1 MPAEFP
7 VLGPENSLLRHG
19 LECVVA
25 GSDRYVPLVMVG
37 RSDWGKTDCLDYLE
51 KATRERSPSG
61 RDRVSVERWDGRTL
75 EKDLV
80 AALESDS
87 LHRLHQRFIT
97 ADLVIVDG
105 LDRATKQVVFQA
117 FSALLDRVIES
128 SGRVVVTL
136 EHFPTDVK
144 VFPPSLV
151 SRLSAGLVVAVRM
164 PDGASRVD
172 PHGPVPSIRR
182 IASMT
187 AKRFSMP
194 PACLVGPCR
203 RKNVAHARSTAIFLA
218 RRLTGKSLVEI
229 GKFFGGRDH
238 TTVLHSIRVVKKRYE
253 TDPGCQRD
261 IDAITESLGLGGID
275 GSEAA
280 TRAGDDVDSLSSHV
294 SKTGR
299 GSATSRHR
307 RAATIV

>member
-37 RSDWGKTDCLDYLE
+37 RSDWGKADCLDYLE
-51 KATRERSPSG
+51 KATLERSPPG
-61 RDRVSVERWDGRTL
+61 RDHVSVERWDGRTL
-75 EKDLV
+75 EKDL
-80 AALESDS
+80 ASALESDS
-87 LHRLHQRFIT
+87 LHRLHQRFVA

-144 VFPPSLV
+144 AFPPSLV

-164 PDGASRVD
+164 PDGELRID

-182 IASMT
+182 IASTT

-229 GKFFGGRDH
+229 GRFFGDRDH

-261 IDAITESLGLGGID
+261 IDAITKSLGLGGID

-280 TRAGDDVDSLSSHV
+280 TRAGDAVDSLSSQP

-299 GSATSRHR
+299 RSATSRHR
-307 RAATIV
+307 RAAATV

>member
-1 MPAEFP
+1 MPADFP
-7 VLGPENSLLRHG
+7 ALGPENSLLRHG
-19 LECVVA
+19 LECVA
-25 GSDRYVPLVMVG
+25 QGSDRYVPLVMVG
-37 RSDWGKTDCLDYLE
+37 RSEWGKADCLDYLE
-51 KATRERSPSG
+51 HSALERSPPNPT
-61 RDRVSVERWDGRTL
+61 RTSVERWEGRKL
-75 EKDLV
+75 EAEFA

-87 LHRLHQRFIT
+87 LHRLHQRFVA

-105 LDRATKQVVFQA
+105 LDRATKQHFFQA
-117 FSALLDRVIES
+117 FSSLLDRVIES

-144 VFPPSLV
+144 AFPPSLV

-164 PDGASRVD
+164 PDRESRID
-172 PHGPVPSIRR
+172 PAGPVPSIRR
-182 IASMT
+182 IASLT
-187 AKRFSMP
+187 AKRYSMQFE
-194 PACLVGPCR
+194 CLVGPSR

-229 GKFFGGRDH
+229 GGFFGGRDH

-253 TDPGCQRD
+253 TDPGCQHD

-275 GSEAA
+275 GSDAA
-280 TRAGDDVDSLSSHV
+280 KRAGHPVDSLSASV

-299 GSATSRHR
+299 RLSPAHHRR
-307 RAATIV
+307 RAAIV

>member
-1 MPAEFP
+1 MPADFP

-19 LECVVA
+19 LECVSQ

-37 RSDWGKTDCLDYLE
+37 RSEWGKADCLDYLE
-51 KATRERSPSG
+51 HSAMERSPQNPT
-61 RDRVSVERWDGRTL
+61 RTSVERWEGRKL
-75 EKDLV
+75 EAELA

-87 LHRLHQRFIT
+87 LHRLHQRFVA

-105 LDRATKQVVFQA
+105 LDRATKQHVFQA

-144 VFPPSLV
+144 AFPSALV

-164 PDGASRVD
+164 PDRESRID
-172 PHGPVPSIRR
+172 PSGPVPSIRR
-182 IASMT
+182 ITSLT
-187 AKRFSMP
+187 AKRFSLQ
-194 PACLVGPCR
+194 PASLVGPCR

-229 GKFFGGRDH
+229 GGFFGGRDH

-253 TDPGCQRD
+253 TDAGCQRD
-261 IDAITESLGLGGID
+261 IDAIMESLGLGRMEGRKPD
-275 GSEAA
+275 E
-280 TRAGDDVDSLSSHV
+280 RAGDPVDSLSPAV

-299 GSATSRHR
+299 RLSPAHHR
-307 RAATIV
+307 RGAAIV